1 MATMQTAKQ
10 LSVSLVNKPGRLH
23 AVLAALQKEKVNILA
38 LTVMDSGER
47 STLRFIPDDAARAT
61 RALETLNVRC
71 DPTDVLMVEVANQ
84 PGAFA
89 KVCERL
95 AAEHLNIDYAY
106 SSFSSARKQKGGA
119 VAIVKVNNMAKA
131 RNALGGDAA
140 SAQRNGR
147 TTVRR
152 RPQVRRAAA
161 WSGRGA
167 E

>member
-47 STLRFIPDDAARAT
+47 STMRFVPDDAALAAS
-61 RALETLNVRC
+61 ALDTVNVRY
-71 DPTDVLMVEVANQ
+71 DTAEVLMVEVANQ

-95 AAEHLNIDYAY
+95 AAEHLNIDYA
-106 SSFSSARKQKGGA
+106 
-119 VAIVKVNNMAKA
+119 
-131 RNALGGDAA
+131 
-140 SAQRNGR
+140 
-147 TTVRR
+147 
-152 RPQVRRAAA
+152 
-161 WSGRGA
+161 
-167 E
+167 

>member
-47 STLRFIPDDAARAT
+47 STLRFVPDDAALA
-61 RALETLNVRC
+61 ASAMDTLNVRY
-71 DPTDVLMVEVANQ
+71 DTADVLMVEVANQ
-84 PGAFA
+84 SGAFA

-106 SSFSSARKQKGGA
+106 SSFGAPRKQKGGA
-119 VAIVKVNNMAKA
+119 MAIVKVNDMAKA
-131 RNALGGDAA
+131 SRALSGDAV
-140 SAQRNGR
+140 SHRNGR
-147 TTVRR
+147 TTLRR
-152 RPQVRRAAA
+152 RPQVRRAAS
-161 WSGRGA
+161 WKS

>member
-1 MATMQTAKQ
+1 MQTAKQ
-10 LSVSLVNKPGRLH
+10 LSVSLLNKPGRLH

-47 STLRFIPDDAARAT
+47 STLRFVPDDAAVAAS
-61 RALETLNVRC
+61 ALETINIRH
-71 DPTDVLMVEVANQ
+71 DAADVLLVEVANQ

-106 SSFSSARKQKGGA
+106 SSFSPARKQKGAA
-119 VAIVKVNNMAKA
+119 VAIIKVNDLAKA
-131 RNALGGDAA
+131 GRALGGDM
-140 SAQRNGR
+140 SVSTRNGR
-147 TTVRR
+147 ATIRPRPKARR
-152 RPQVRRAAA
+152 TAA
-161 WSGRGA
+161 WSGGA

>member
-1 MATMQTAKQ
+1 MQTAKQ

-38 LTVMDSGER
+38 LTVVDSGER
-47 STLRFIPDDAARAT
+47 STLRFVPDDAALAAS
-61 RALETLNVRC
+61 ALETLNVRC
-71 DPTDVLMVEVANQ
+71 DATEVLMVEVANQ
-84 PGAFA
+84 PGALA
-89 KVCERL
+89 RVCERL

-106 SSFSSARKQKGGA
+106 SSFSQSKKQKGGG
-119 VAIVKVNNMAKA
+119 VAILKVNNMAKA
-131 RNALGGDAA
+131 SRALSGDAA

-152 RPQVRRAAA
+152 RPQARRSAA